1 MLLPSSL
8 SINPKISFSTYFSTN
23 VQFPRKIARVAFA
36 ITILFKGSTI
46 QYPMKIRTITA
57 GIHLDLNDF
66 KAQLV
71 EAGSFLMTSRDL
83 FHDNN
88 VEVQTVRLST
98 QSWTE
103 YNRKLSIEGLLP
115 ILNEIESTARENGI
129 DFISIGPCY
138 SEGTIEKV
146 PYILNDTTFLCTSAF
161 LGDIK
166 TGPLIGNIHSAA
178 RAVKDISTIS
188 PDGSRNFMFAST
200 ASTPADIPF
209 FPAGYHGHHKNSFT
223 IGLESGDIVFEAS
236 CRSRDLEELGSLL
249 AHNYNEELKK
259 VERIAL
265 SQKEQFEY
273 RGIDLSY
280 APGLEEKAS
289 IAFAIERITGSPF
302 GSNGTLS
309 AAAAITGSLKNMNV
323 KRCGYSG
330 LMLPVLED
338 EGLGRSADIGSLD
351 IQKLLLYS
359 SVCGTGLD
367 AVPIPGDTSMERIA
381 SIISDVTYLSIKWN
395 KPLSARLLPIPEG
408 HAGDTTDLNSQYLKD
423 CSILPVV

>member
-1 MLLPSSL
+1 
-8 SINPKISFSTYFSTN
+8 
-23 VQFPRKIARVAFA
+23 
-36 ITILFKGSTI
+36 
-46 QYPMKIRTITA
+46 MKIRTITA
-57 GIHLDLNDF
+57 GIHLDINNF
-66 KAQLV
+66 EVQL
-71 EAGSFLMTSRDL
+71 EDAGSFLMTSRDL
-83 FHDNN
+83 FNDNN

-115 ILNEIESTARENGI
+115 ILNEIESTARGSGI
-129 DFISIGPCY
+129 DFISIGPC
-138 SEGTIEKV
+138 STVREIEKV
-146 PYILNDTTFLCTSAF
+146 SHILNDTTFLCTSAF
-161 LGDIK
+161 LGNAR
-166 TGPLIGNIHSAA
+166 TGLLTNNILAAA

-209 FPAGYHGHHKNSFT
+209 FPAGYHGDHEKSFT

-236 CRSRDLEELGSLL
+236 CRSRDIEELGSLL
-249 AHNYNEELKK
+249 GHTYNEELKK
-259 VERIAL
+259 IEKIAI
-265 SQKEQFEY
+265 SKNTRFEY

-280 APGLEEKAS
+280 APGSEDNAS

-309 AAAAITGSLKNMNV
+309 AAAAITGSLKKMKV

-338 EGLGRSADIGSLD
+338 EGLCRSADVGSLD

-359 SVCGTGLD
+359 SACGTGLD
-367 AVPIPGDTSMERIA
+367 AVPVPGDASVERIG
-381 SIISDVTYLSIKWN
+381 SIISDVAYLSIKWN

-408 HAGDTTDLNSQYLKD
+408 HAGDTTDLNSPYLKD